1 MSTWMLNLKLNSI
14 LSLEYSQNIHFKIE
28 IFIKL
33 MNFHVP
39 VMPIY
44 KLDISF
50 TYNYHLMMQ

>member
-1 MSTWMLNLKLNSI
+1 MLNLKLNSI